1 MPEPEQLEVYLL
13 RVQKQVV
20 ILPSDAV
27 AQIIPY
33 ESLQGIEDTPDWF
46 MGLLG

>member
-1 MPEPEQLEVYLL
+1 MPEHEQLEVYLL
-13 RVQKQVV
+13 RVQKQVA

-33 ESLQGIEDTPDWF
+33 EPLHRIEDTWDWF
-46 MGLLG
+46 MGLVG